1 MENVVALAIELGYLD
16 IPAGTLVDLKMT
28 KNIPDDKLVIITTGS
43 QGEPMSALSR
53 IASGEHRS
61 VKLKKGDTVILSSTP
76 VPGNEKTVSNVVNKL
91 FEKGAEVIYSDIADI
106 HVSGHACQEELK
118 LMHSLLKPKFF
129 MPVHGEYRHLI
140 QHARL
145 AEGLGMDMDHI
156 FVLENGDILKIST
169 SANKE
174 HFDGFVH
181 RHFHFVC
188 NKCDKIYDVDLD
200 GMDEIKNQAAE
211 KLNADIEDYSLIFY
225 GICENCSSKKNN

>member
-1 MENVVALAIELGYLD
+1 MVKYSKQRELIRENL
-16 IPAGTLVDLKMT
+16 
-28 KNIPDDKLVIITTGS
+28 
-43 QGEPMSALSR
+43 LSR
-53 IASGEHRS
+53 YDHPTADDVYAS
-61 VKLKKGDTVILSSTP
+61 VKLILPNISLGTV
-76 VPGNEKTVSNVVNKL
+76 
-91 FEKGAEVIYSDIADI
+91 
-106 HVSGHACQEELK
+106 
-118 LMHSLLKPKFF
+118 
-129 MPVHGEYRHLI
+129 YRN
-140 QHARL
+140 L
-145 AEGLGMDMDHI
+145 AQLA
-156 FVLENGDILKIST
+156 ENGDILKIST